1 MYIGNTDSNVYSFSA
16 AIGKLAWRTGTGGY
30 VYASSA
36 VAQVEG
42 GKPTVYVGSY
52 DGNFYALDA
61 RSGKVRWKY
70 KAPGRISGAATVV
83 GDIVYF
89 GDLQSRTTTGLER
102 AHGPQGRPLRAR
114 RLQPGGERR
123 PQPLRGRLRVAGPAH
138 AEVSLT
144 LTPASARWRLS
155 SATVYWP

>member
-1 MYIGNTDSNVYSFSA
+1 MP
-16 AIGKLAWRTGTGGY
+16 
-30 VYASSA
+30 
-36 VAQVEG
+36 G

-83 GDIVYF
+83 GGIVYF
-89 GDLQSRTTTGLER
+89 GDLQSRTTTGLNAR
-102 AHGPQGRPLRAR
+102 TGRRVVRFGAR

-123 PQPLRGRLRVAGPAH
+123 PQPLRGRLRVARPAH

-144 LTPASARWRLS
+144 RTPASARWRLS